1 MHGTRTGAT
10 GISPSGG
17 KTIGTP
23 SIYLHPKLLE
33 LSLYIYLFIY
43 LSNKTKCILLSCLA
57 EYVDRLQ
64 DLLFDGVLEELQL
77 FQDSLKGLQVPD
89 HLCTQFQSPD
99 KSEAVAQHT
108 I

>member
-33 LSLYIYLFIY
+33 LSLSLP
-43 LSNKTKCILLSCLA
+43 NKTKCILLSCLA

-99 KSEAVAQHT
+99 KSEAFAQHT